1 MNPITAINLVCNGV
15 LTASMAGFYII
26 LFRSDSVVHRWPLV
40 GHWLLKCGLVLSGSG
55 ALFNCLIL
63 STPPISEVVLNA
75 GQASLFSWAVYFH
88 QNLLKSNGPNRKSSK
103 GDVWCCSGQVAGDSG
118 KGSNQ

>member
-26 LFRSDSVVHRWPLV
+26 LFRSESVVHRWPLV

-75 GQASLFSWAVYFH
+75 GQASLFAWAVYFH
-88 QNLLKSNGPNRKSSK
+88 QNLLKHGPNRKHSQR
-103 GDVWCCSGQVAGDSG
+103 DVWCCSGQVAGDSG